1 MRSFIKSPD
10 DAVRR
15 ISDFEGLLLCV
26 DGADSN
32 GLVSRVETS
41 DRLRLRLRVVGEIII
56 AGYKKSSGPE
66 IPVSSLCSTGGS

>member
-15 ISDFEGLLLCV
+15 ISDFKGLLCV
-26 DGADSN
+26 DSADSN

-41 DRLRLRLRVVGEIII
+41 DRLRLRLRIVGEIII